1 MRKHKASEPSQRM
14 LRVGEQLRHVISETL
29 RQGRFDDPLLFDASA
44 IVTVTEVRVS
54 PDLKHATAYVLALG
68 GGNMDEMLPALND
81 SAAIFQRDIGRKL
94 DLKFTPK
101 VRFIMDKTFDQAL
114 RIETLIGSLP
124 ETDRYG
130 YQAPSEDGDEA
141 DQESDTDQ

>member
-1 MRKHKASEPSQRM
+1 M

-29 RQGRFDDPLLFDASA
+29 RQGRFDAPLLFDASA

-81 SAAIFQRDIGRKL
+81 SAAVFQRDIGRKL

-114 RIETLIGSLP
+114 RIETLIGALP

-130 YQAPSEDGDEA
+130 YQAPGENDGADADE
-141 DQESDTDQ
+141 ESDDDQ

>member
-1 MRKHKASEPSQRM
+1 M

-81 SAAIFQRDIGRKL
+81 SASVFQRDIGRKL

-101 VRFIMDKTFDQAL
+101 VRFIMDKTFDYAL
-114 RIETLIGSLP
+114 RIETLIGALP

-130 YQAPSEDGDEA
+130 YEAPGEAEDSGD
-141 DQESDTDQ
+141 SDKE

>member
-1 MRKHKASEPSQRM
+1 M

-81 SAAIFQRDIGRKL
+81 SAAVFQRDIGRKL

-114 RIETLIGSLP
+114 RIETLIGALP

-130 YQAPSEDGDEA
+130 YQAPGENDGTDADE
-141 DQESDTDQ
+141 ESDDDQ